1 MQKTLD
7 KGRKHV
13 LDYMTLILYLVHFL
27 EVIHNIWMSAVVIFY
42 FQGDL
47 IGIVVRTDKSKQRA
61 PNLNGQGDRKW

>member
-27 EVIHNIWMSAVVIFY
+27 EVIHNIWMDAVVIFY
-42 FQGDL
+42 FQEDWG
-47 IGIVVRTDKSKQRA
+47 GVVLRTDRSKQRA
-61 PNLNGQGDRKW
+61 LNLKRQGDCKW